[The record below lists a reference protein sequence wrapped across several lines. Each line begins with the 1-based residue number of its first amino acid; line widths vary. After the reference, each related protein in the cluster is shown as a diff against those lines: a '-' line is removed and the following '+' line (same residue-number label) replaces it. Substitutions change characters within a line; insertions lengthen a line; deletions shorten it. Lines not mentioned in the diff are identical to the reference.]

1 MDEEGGEQAL
11 TAVAKATADP
21 RMSRLDHWVGM
32 GGVYPRLMNKSMGS
46 AGAVP
51 PVAARP
57 GITEFINPS
66 INGPLSATL

>member
-32 GGVYPRLMNKSMGS
+32 GGVYPRLMNKKYGECGRRPSGCRQ
-46 AGAVP
+46 
-51 PVAARP
+51 ARNY
-57 GITEFINPS
+57 GIHKS
-66 INGPLSATL
+66 IN